1 LLSFEFNGINNL
13 SVFNIAFS
21 SKGTLRL
28 TGIFLNRLKCYPLV
42 MIAYTTIESPV
53 GPLLLAGDER
63 GLLRVSFGAMSVGGG
78 KREKFPKDGW
88 TEDAAPFGETIRQL
102 RAYFSGRLQTFDV
115 PLALI
120 GTEFQVRVWQTL
132 RSIPYGETISYLELA
147 KRIGN
152 AKAVRAVGLANGA
165 NPIPIIVPCHRV
177 IGSNGSLTGFG
188 GGLENKAKL
197 LALESKQLGLQW
209 KSARAGM

>member
-1 LLSFEFNGINNL
+1 
-13 SVFNIAFS
+13 
-21 SKGTLRL
+21 
-28 TGIFLNRLKCYPLV
+28 
-42 MIAYTTIESPV
+42 M

-63 GLLRVSFGAMSVGGG
+63 GLLRVSFGTRSVGGG
-78 KREKFPKDGW
+78 KKETFPKDEW

-102 RAYFSGRLQTFDV
+102 RAYFSGKLQTFDV
-115 PLALI
+115 QLVLL
-120 GTEFQVRVWQTL
+120 GTEFQVRVWQAL

-147 KRIGN
+147 KGIGN

-188 GGLENKAKL
+188 GGIENKAKL
-197 LALESKQLGLQW
+197 LALESKQLGLL
-209 KSARAGM
+209 